1 MSFAETIRRYRK
13 ERGWTLEALS
23 KRAGLSVAQLSKLE
37 TGKSEPSIDS
47 LRKLAA
53 VYGVA
58 VSALTQP
65 EGREPLAPVRR
76 GGGFVVQAG
85 EDGRVTLRYLT
96 MRRSAKDF
104 A

>member
-53 VYGVA
+53 VYGNADVA
-58 VSALTQP
+58 QKGNAITAVAADAKMVGAVALL
-65 EGREPLAPVRR
+65 EKR
-76 GGGFVVQAG
+76 
-85 EDGRVTLRYLT
+85 
-96 MRRSAKDF
+96 
-104 A
+104 